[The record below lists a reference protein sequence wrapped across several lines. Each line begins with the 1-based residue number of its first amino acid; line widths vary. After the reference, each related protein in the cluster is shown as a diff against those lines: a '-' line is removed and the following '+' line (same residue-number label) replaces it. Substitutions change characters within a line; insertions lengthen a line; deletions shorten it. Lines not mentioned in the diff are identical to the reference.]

1 MVRFSVLMSVY
12 RKENPVFL
20 RKSLNSVFSQTLPAN
35 EIVLVEDGPLT
46 DELYE
51 VIDEFR
57 ESQSTLKIVSLEQN
71 QGLGNALN
79 EGMKHCSFEIIARM
93 DTDDICYPDR
103 FEKQISYM
111 ECHFDVD
118 VVGCWTQEFY
128 EDLEGHKVITSL
140 KKFPNTVWHNIKYCT
155 KRYPVEHPAVVLR
168 KKAVLAVGG
177 YQHCYL
183 FEDYH
188 LWARMFVNGSK
199 FYNLQEP
206 LLFFRISNESFKR
219 RGGYRYAMS
228 EYNALK
234 EFCRIGFLSKKD
246 FLFAVITRFPVRLLP
261 NGIRKVLYNLFL
273 RG

>member
-155 KRYPVEHPAVVLR
+155 KRCPVEHPAVVLR

-206 LLFFRISNESFKR
+206 LLFFRISNESFKI
-219 RGGYRYAMS
+219 
-228 EYNALK
+228 EFK
-234 EFCRIGFLSKKD
+234 EFK
-246 FLFAVITRFPVRLLP
+246 
-261 NGIRKVLYNLFL
+261 
-273 RG
+273 

>member
-1 MVRFSVLMSVY
+1 M
-12 RKENPVFL
+12 
-20 RKSLNSVFSQTLPAN
+20 
-35 EIVLVEDGPLT
+35 VEDGPLT

-155 KRYPVEHPAVVLR
+155 KRCPVEHPAVVLR

-188 LWARMFVNGSK
+188 CG
-199 FYNLQEP
+199 QGC
-206 LLFFRISNESFKR
+206 LLMDLNFTIFKN
-219 RGGYRYAMS
+219 RYCFLEYLMS
-228 EYNALK
+228 H
-234 EFCRIGFLSKKD
+234 
-246 FLFAVITRFPVRLLP
+246 
-261 NGIRKVLYNLFL
+261 L
-273 RG
+273 RGVVVIDMQ